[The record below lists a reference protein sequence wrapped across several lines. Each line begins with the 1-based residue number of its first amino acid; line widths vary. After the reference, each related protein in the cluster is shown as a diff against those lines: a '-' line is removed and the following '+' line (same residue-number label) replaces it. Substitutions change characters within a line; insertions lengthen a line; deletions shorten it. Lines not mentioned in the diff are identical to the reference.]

1 VAKAPVSTKLAG
13 NKRREGVAKRKYN
26 KHNPKPPK
34 YKGQGR

>member
-26 KHNPKPPK
+26 KHNPKPK
-34 YKGQGR
+34 SYRGQGR